1 MNAYIRLMRLDKP
14 IGSLLLLWPTY
25 WALFLSA
32 DGWPDLD
39 ILFIFT
45 SGVFIMRT
53 AGCVINDFADR
64 KIDKHILRTQQRPLA
79 TGEISSN
86 SALVLFGLL
95 LLIALGLVL
104 QTNIL
109 TIKLSLI
116 AVLLATLYP
125 FTKRWTNLP
134 QLVLG
139 AAFGMSV
146 PMAFSAQTGVV
157 PLTAWLVFIATL
169 VWTLIYD
176 TFYAMA
182 DRDEDLK
189 IGVKSTAI
197 LFAKYDQIIIT
208 LLQILLII
216 VLILIGN
223 VFDLGLI
230 YDFSLVI
237 ISFFMI
243 YHQFLLKKRQKEEY
257 FKAFL
262 NNNFI
267 GMTAFLGI
275 FLSVI
280 IKS

>member
-39 ILFIFT
+39 ILIIFT
-45 SGVFIMRT
+45 LGVFIMRT

-64 KIDKHILRTQQRPLA
+64 KIDKHILRTQGRPLA
-79 TGEISSN
+79 TEEISSN

-95 LLIALGLVL
+95 LLIALVLVL
-104 QTNIL
+104 QTNLL

-116 AVLLATLYP
+116 ALLLATLYP

-146 PMAFSAQTGVV
+146 PMAFSAQTGVI

-216 VLILIGN
+216 VFLLIGN
-223 VFDLGLI
+223 SFDLGLI

-237 ISFFMI
+237 ITFFMI

-257 FKAFL
+257 FKAFI

-267 GMTAFLGI
+267 GMTVFLGI
-275 FLSVI
+275 FLSVVT
-280 IKS
+280 

>member
-45 SGVFIMRT
+45 LGVFIMRT

-64 KIDKHILRTQQRPLA
+64 KIDKHIVRTQQRPLA

-223 VFDLGLI
+223 VFDLVLI

>member
-39 ILFIFT
+39 ILVIFT
-45 SGVFIMRT
+45 LGVFIMRS

-64 KIDKHILRTQQRPLA
+64 KIDMHIIRTQGRPLA

-116 AVLLATLYP
+116 ALMLATLYP

-146 PMAFSAQTGVV
+146 PMAFSAQTGVI

-189 IGVKSTAI
+189 VGVKSTAI

-216 VLILIGN
+216 VFVLIGN
-223 VFDLGLI
+223 TFDLGLI
-230 YDFSLVI
+230 YDFSLVVI
-237 ISFFMI
+237 LFFMI
-243 YHQFLLKKRQKEEY
+243 YHQLLLKKRQKEEY

-262 NNNFI
+262 SNNFI
-267 GMTAFLGI
+267 GMAVFLGI

-280 IKS
+280 I

>member
-1 MNAYIRLMRLDKP
+1 MNAYIRLMRLDRP

-64 KIDKHILRTQQRPLA
+64 KIDKHIVRTQQRPLA

>member
-14 IGSLLLLWPTY
+14 IGLLLLLWPTY

-64 KIDKHILRTQQRPLA
+64 KIDKHIVRTQQRPLA

-109 TIKLSLI
+109 TLKLSLI

-216 VLILIGN
+216 VLMLIGN

>member
-39 ILFIFT
+39 ILVIFT
-45 SGVFIMRT
+45 LGVFIMRS

-64 KIDKHILRTQQRPLA
+64 KIDMHIIRTQGRPLA

-116 AVLLATLYP
+116 ALMLATLYP

-146 PMAFSAQTGVV
+146 PMAFSAQTGVI

-189 IGVKSTAI
+189 VGVKSTAI

-208 LLQILLII
+208 LLQILLI
-216 VLILIGN
+216 VVFVLIGN
-223 VFDLGLI
+223 TFDLGLI

-237 ISFFMI
+237 ILFFMI
-243 YHQFLLKKRQKEEY
+243 YHQLLLKKRQKEEY

-262 NNNFI
+262 SNNFI
-267 GMTAFLGI
+267 GMAVFLGI

-280 IKS
+280 I

>member
-14 IGSLLLLWPTY
+14 IGTLLLLWPTY

-39 ILFIFT
+39 LLIIFT
-45 SGVFIMRT
+45 VGVFVMRT

-64 KIDKHILRTQQRPLA
+64 KIDKHVERTQGRPLVNE
-79 TGEISSN
+79 EISSN
-86 SALVLFGLL
+86 SALILFGLL
-95 LLIALGLVL
+95 LLVALGLVL

-116 AVLLATLYP
+116 ALLLATLYP

-146 PMAFSAQTGVV
+146 PMAFSAQTGEI
-157 PLTAWLVFIATL
+157 PLGAGLVFMATL

-182 DRDEDLK
+182 DREEDLK

-208 LLQILLII
+208 LLQILLIFI
-216 VLILIGN
+216 FILIGSSFN
-223 VFDLGLI
+223 LGLI

-257 FKAFL
+257 FKAFI

-267 GMTAFLGI
+267 GVTAFVGI
-275 FLSVI
+275 FLSVVNLA
-280 IKS
+280 

>member
-39 ILFIFT
+39 ILVIFT
-45 SGVFIMRT
+45 LGVFIMRS

-64 KIDKHILRTQQRPLA
+64 KIDMHIIRTQGRPLA

-116 AVLLATLYP
+116 ALMLATLYP

-146 PMAFSAQTGVV
+146 PMAFSAQTGVI

-189 IGVKSTAI
+189 VGVKSTAI

-208 LLQILLII
+208 LLQILLI
-216 VLILIGN
+216 VVFVLIGN
-223 VFDLGLI
+223 TFDLGLI

-237 ISFFMI
+237 ILFFMI

-262 NNNFI
+262 SNNFI
-267 GMTAFLGI
+267 GMTVFLGI

-280 IKS
+280 I

>member
-39 ILFIFT
+39 ILVIFT
-45 SGVFIMRT
+45 LGVFIMRT

-64 KIDKHILRTQQRPLA
+64 KIDKHIVRTQQRPLA

-95 LLIALGLVL
+95 LLLALGLVL

>member
-1 MNAYIRLMRLDKP
+1 MNAYIRLMRLDRP

-64 KIDKHILRTQQRPLA
+64 KIDKHIVRTQQRPLA

-109 TIKLSLI
+109 TLKLSLI

>member
-64 KIDKHILRTQQRPLA
+64 KIDKHIVRTQQRPLA

-134 QLVLG
+134 QLALG

>member
-32 DGWPDLD
+32 DGWPDVD
-39 ILFIFT
+39 ILVIFT
-45 SGVFIMRT
+45 LGVFIMRS

-64 KIDKHILRTQQRPLA
+64 KIDMHIIRTQGRPLA

-116 AVLLATLYP
+116 ALMLATLYP

-146 PMAFSAQTGVV
+146 PMAFSAQTGVI

-216 VLILIGN
+216 VFVLIGN
-223 VFDLGLI
+223 TFDLGLI

-237 ISFFMI
+237 IAFLMI

-262 NNNFI
+262 SNNFI